1 MDSSNNTKIENQNYI
16 SNKDQIEIQEILI
29 LPPIDI
35 PLFLALHDGW
45 DKILL
50 EVLLNVEKE
59 LGIKTT

>member
-1 MDSSNNTKIENQNYI
+1 MNTSNNTKIESNYI
-16 SNKDQIEIQEILI
+16 SNKGQIEIQEILI

-35 PLFLALHDGW
+35 PLFLALHDGR

-59 LGIKTT
+59 LGIKTK